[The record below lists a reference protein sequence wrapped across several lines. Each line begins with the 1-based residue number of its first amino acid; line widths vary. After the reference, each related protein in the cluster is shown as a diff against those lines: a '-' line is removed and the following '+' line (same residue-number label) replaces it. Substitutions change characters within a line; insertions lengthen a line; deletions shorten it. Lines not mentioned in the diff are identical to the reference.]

1 MVQELS
7 SHECVCHLQLVNLI
21 RTLSVPKA
29 HSQCANFNAI
39 SSRTHSP
46 KESLYQ
52 LYQAIILNMHQFN

>member
-29 HSQCANFNAI
+29 RSQCTNFNVI
-39 SSRTHSP
+39 SSRTHRP
-46 KESLYQ
+46 KESLYH